1 VRVAVIG
8 DGLLGHSLFDE
19 LQTRSGLGVIG
30 IFGHSDSPG
39 IEITDL
45 DSVKRA
51 LDGYDVAINTAAF
64 HNVAECERDKERA
77 IAVNTDGARNVAS
90 VLPTLTIST
99 DYVFNDGGPHD
110 EVLPGERPRSV
121 YGQTKLGGELATLER
136 GGIVVRVSGLY
147 GRYDSKKG
155 RAFADRIAD
164 DEYHPIKLPSD
175 QVFSPT
181 WAPDAA
187 KRIVDLALGLPAS
200 LDFTSDATVMEPV
213 GGIYHAANAGSVSW
227 AAFAEE
233 ILNLV
238 RHRRHVTAYAAHDPI
253 RPKNSALLST
263 RLPPLPHWRLA
274 LNEWAVWR
282 EERIFAN
289 RVSPLREGA

>member
-1 VRVAVIG
+1 MRVAVIG
-8 DGLLGHSLFDE
+8 DGLLGRTVADE
-19 LQTRSGLGVIG
+19 LSGRSVAFDLLG
-30 IFGHSDSPG
+30 HDR
-39 IEITDL
+39 IEVTD
-45 DSVKRA
+45 DDNVKRA
-51 LDGYDVAINTAAF
+51 LEGAEVAVLTSAF

-90 VLPTLTIST
+90 VIPTVFIST

-136 GGIVVRVSGLY
+136 GGVVVRVSGLY
-147 GRYDSKKG
+147 GKYDSHKG

-187 KRIVDLALGLPAS
+187 KRIVDLALDLGTNSPLGK
-200 LDFTSDATVMEPV
+200 L
-213 GGIYHAANAGSVSW
+213 GIYHAANAGSVSW

-233 ILNLV
+233 ILSLV
-238 RHRRHVTAYAAHDPI
+238 RHRRHVIAYAAHDPI

-263 RLPPLPHWRLA
+263 RLPPLPHWRLS